1 MPLDVVRELSRGR
14 AGRLLVHSLHKWTPN
29 GSLPGGGS
37 VGRAVT
43 RSLRD
48 GYPATAA
55 ELARS
60 TYEMLQRQLDPRE
73 FWRDPDDPR
82 NVLYPSGDDDYGL
95 ERYLKTV
102 ASANRFGNVGAR
114 GLR

>member
-1 MPLDVVRELSRGR
+1 M
-14 AGRLLVHSLHKWTPN
+14 
-29 GSLPGGGS
+29 
-37 VGRAVT
+37 T

-55 ELARS
+55 ELART

-82 NVLYPSGDDDYGL
+82 NVLYHSGDDDYGL

-114 GLR
+114 GLG